1 MMKFEEVKKPIIIA
15 IVTAVL
21 FASVIYLDVVFNV
34 LNYIWDIFKPIA
46 FGFVLAFLF
55 NIPCRF
61 FENKVF
67 FFIKKGEKSVLRR
80 FLAVL
85 LTFIILTGIIVLV
98 IGLFVPAL
106 GDRIKVLG
114 GEIGKITENF
124 SLWLDKFISSFNLSP
139 DKTEMVYSKIS
150 GFINLLFD
158 KLIILFTESSLHI
171 FDFLGSVFN
180 TVLSVFLAVFLIFG
194 KEKLAE
200 GITKLMLCVMP
211 VKTVSKIIEIS
222 RYSSRLFSRFIIGQ
236 GFEFVVSGALCLI
249 GLLIFGIN
257 NILLITFITAVTSVI
272 PILGG
277 IIGAIPSALI
287 IMIQSPQK
295 ALIFLIYTLIVQQ
308 LEGNL
313 LYPKI
318 VGNSLGISG
327 TWVLVSV
334 IIGGAAGGIL
344 GILIGVPFTAVLL
357 KFIRE
362 AVEIKLEKKKLKDSF
377 NAE

>member
-1 MMKFEEVKKPIIIA
+1 MKFEEVKKPIIIA

-106 GDRIKVLG
+106 GDSIKVLG

-150 GFINLLFD
+150 GFINV
-158 KLIILFTESSLHI
+158 
-171 FDFLGSVFN
+171 GS
-180 TVLSVFLAVFLIFG
+180 
-194 KEKLAE
+194 
-200 GITKLMLCVMP
+200 
-211 VKTVSKIIEIS
+211 
-222 RYSSRLFSRFIIGQ
+222 
-236 GFEFVVSGALCLI
+236 
-249 GLLIFGIN
+249 
-257 NILLITFITAVTSVI
+257 
-272 PILGG
+272 
-277 IIGAIPSALI
+277 
-287 IMIQSPQK
+287 
-295 ALIFLIYTLIVQQ
+295 
-308 LEGNL
+308 
-313 LYPKI
+313 
-318 VGNSLGISG
+318 
-327 TWVLVSV
+327 
-334 IIGGAAGGIL
+334 
-344 GILIGVPFTAVLL
+344 
-357 KFIRE
+357 
-362 AVEIKLEKKKLKDSF
+362 
-377 NAE
+377 

>member
-1 MMKFEEVKKPIIIA
+1 M
-15 IVTAVL
+15 
-21 FASVIYLDVVFNV
+21 
-34 LNYIWDIFKPIA
+34 
-46 FGFVLAFLF
+46 
-55 NIPCRF
+55 
-61 FENKVF
+61 
-67 FFIKKGEKSVLRR
+67 
-80 FLAVL
+80 
-85 LTFIILTGIIVLV
+85 
-98 IGLFVPAL
+98 
-106 GDRIKVLG
+106 
-114 GEIGKITENF
+114 
-124 SLWLDKFISSFNLSP
+124 
-139 DKTEMVYSKIS
+139 
-150 GFINLLFD
+150 
-158 KLIILFTESSLHI
+158 
-171 FDFLGSVFN
+171 
-180 TVLSVFLAVFLIFG
+180 
-194 KEKLAE
+194 
-200 GITKLMLCVMP
+200 
-211 VKTVSKIIEIS
+211 
-222 RYSSRLFSRFIIGQ
+222 
-236 GFEFVVSGALCLI
+236 VSGALCLI

>member
-106 GDRIKVLG
+106 GDSIKVLG

>member
-106 GDRIKVLG
+106 GDSIKVLG

-200 GITKLMLCVMP
+200 GITKLILCVMP